1 MYQVELDLL
10 CSDSFYLLQHY
21 PELRSVLLGRR
32 WSCKSFAEST
42 LQQIQRCDWRWRSSL
57 DVRGQ
62 FRVAQLDASVIP
74 APETTHTV
82 ACWTVH
88 RLVPSTKEQVNTSVS
103 TQEIWTSNM
112 KTKNTILKGSKLSS
126 RRAVNPKLLRLKIYP
141 CKRIQV
147 VLLPLLQPPDKPDP
161 CAWCF

>member
-1 MYQVELDLL
+1 MSMIQWWVWSSLDQLKSALLRRGMFHVGTIQNRKLALLWSGQERDNFSKSFWKCSAPMIAVELDLL

-88 RLVPSTKEQVNTSVS
+88 RLVPST
-103 TQEIWTSNM
+103 
-112 KTKNTILKGSKLSS
+112 
-126 RRAVNPKLLRLKIYP
+126 
-141 CKRIQV
+141 
-147 VLLPLLQPPDKPDP
+147 
-161 CAWCF
+161 